1 MPDTSTEQSYTETYG
16 GRQYLVPNIVDFRA
30 HTTSD
35 YTSISGSSVLE
46 YSESLSVSASVSA
59 EFPGFSGSA
68 KADFNSSERSNL
80 ANSFTR
86 ISYNVT
92 HYILSVNVDEIR
104 RIMLPEF
111 AVKLNAAAD
120 HASKGSMTQAFA
132 LFDEYGTHLL
142 RSVIV
147 GGRAAFTSSTDSR
160 KYSSEMSIEAAAK
173 VSASYLIAKG
183 EIELSTAQKQAM
195 DSFNES
201 SRYSVHTG
209 EQD

>member
-1 MPDTSTEQSYTETYG
+1 VPDLTPEHSHIETYG
-16 GRQYLVPNIVDFRA
+16 GKKYLVPNVVDFRA
-30 HTTSD
+30 YSTSD
-35 YTSISGSSVLE
+35 YTTISGSSVLE

-68 KADFNSSERSNL
+68 TADFNTSERSNL
-80 ANSFTR
+80 ANFFTR
-86 ISYNVT
+86 ISYNIT
-92 HYILSVNVDEIR
+92 HYILSVNIDEIR
-104 RIMLPEF
+104 AIMLPAF
-111 AVKLNAAAD
+111 TAKLNAAAE

-142 RSVIV
+142 RSVIA
-147 GGRAAFTSSTDSR
+147 GGRGAFTSSTDSR

-173 VSASYLIAKG
+173 ISASYLVAKG
-183 EIELSTAQKQAM
+183 EASLSVAERQAM

-201 SRYSVHTG
+201 SKSSTHTG